1 MLVAFRVG
9 YAAAARWPFLIDG
22 WRAFCPYRPI
32 VSSDFA
38 LPDLPVTTCLP
49 ELLAVLGAQPN
60 AVLVAPPGAG
70 KTTTVPLALRH
81 AAPMDRGRILM
92 LEPRRLAARAA
103 ASRMASLIGE
113 PVGRTVGFRTR
124 LESAVSAATR
134 IEVVTTGLLVRR
146 LLGDPGLDGV
156 STIILDEIHER
167 SLEADLAL
175 ALCLDAQA
183 MLRPDLRLLA
193 MSATLDGARLSA
205 LMSASIVESAGRMH
219 PVEIRHAARDLANA
233 RDLPETMARAI
244 RSALAEAPGDVLAF
258 LPGMGEIRR
267 TEAAL
272 EGLDALVLPL
282 HGDLPPSA
290 QDLALRPAERR
301 RVVLATAIAETSL
314 TVPGVRIVIDGGF
327 RRAPRFDP
335 ASGFTHLA
343 TERVSRAAADQRA
356 GRAGREAPGLAIR
369 LWTEALQRGLRPY
382 DRPEILDAELSG
394 LVLDCAAWGT
404 PPDRLAFPDAPP
416 DGALAAAREL
426 LTELGALEESGG
438 ITLLGKRMSKLG
450 AHPRLAAMMLAA
462 DEGGEAAR
470 ACDIAALLEGRD
482 PLRAGTETP
491 ADIMTRLEALDDP
504 AAVGADRNAIHG
516 IRQAARQYRARLGTG
531 TDRVASGD
539 PAPLIAA
546 AFPDRL
552 AQRRNEPGSFR
563 LSGGGGARLP
573 VTDPLAKADLLAVAA
588 LEMKTSPLIRMAAP
602 LDIADLP
609 ATLAA
614 QIKETVETSFDP
626 VSGSILARRRKRF
639 GALVLE
645 ESAAPPDAAD
655 AVAVLLAAVRSDP
668 SRLPWTDAA
677 RNLQARLKLMHGLE
691 ADIWPASDDQSLIA
705 SLEDWLAPHLP
716 GLTRLGDLAA
726 LDLDAILLA
735 RLDWTLRIR
744 LDRDLPTHLTLPGGQ
759 AAVDYTEPVPIAAA
773 RAQHFY
779 GLAETPKL
787 AGGRVPLRLALLS
800 PAGRPI
806 ALTADIA
813 SFWRGAWADARRDMR
828 GRYPKHK
835 WPENPL
841 LP

>member
-1 MLVAFRVG
+1 MSFSRFSV
-9 YAAAARWPFLIDG
+9 
-22 WRAFCPYRPI
+22 
-32 VSSDFA
+32 
-38 LPDLPVTTCLP
+38 PDLPVAECLP
-49 ELLAVLGAQPN
+49 RLLAVLGAQAN

-70 KTTTVPLALRH
+70 KTTSVPLALLD
-81 AAPMDRGRILM
+81 ATPQDRGRILM

-124 LESAVSAATR
+124 LESAVSSVTR
-134 IEVVTTGLLVRR
+134 IEVVTTGLLVR

-156 STIILDEIHER
+156 SAVILDEIHER

-205 LMSASIVESAGRMH
+205 IMSAPIVESVGRIH
-219 PVEIRHAARDLANA
+219 PVEIRHASRDIANA
-233 RDLPETMARAI
+233 RDLPEVMARAI
-244 RSALAEAPGDVLAF
+244 RAALAEAPGDILAF

-272 EGLDALVLPL
+272 EGLDAAVLPL
-282 HGDLPPSA
+282 HGDLPPAA
-290 QDLALRPAERR
+290 QDLALRPAEGR

-314 TVPGVRIVIDGGF
+314 TVPGVRIVIDSGF

-335 ASGFTHLA
+335 ASGLTRLA

-369 LWTEALQRGLRPY
+369 LWTAAAQRGLRPY

-404 PPDRLAFPDAPP
+404 PPDNLAFPDAPP
-416 DGALAAAREL
+416 EGALAAARAL
-426 LTELGALEESGG
+426 LTDLSALDEAGT
-438 ITLLGKRMSKLG
+438 ITPLGKRMSSLG

-462 DEGGEAAR
+462 EEGTQAAR

-482 PLRAGTETP
+482 PLRAGLETP
-491 ADIMTRLEALDDP
+491 ADIMARLEALADSS
-504 AAVGADRNAIHG
+504 AAAALGADRYAIHG
-516 IRQAARQYRARLGTG
+516 IRQAARQYRARLGIG
-531 TDRVASGD
+531 AERIAAGD

-552 AQRRNEPGSFR
+552 AQRRSEPGSFR

-573 VTDPLAKADLLAVAA
+573 VTDPLAKAGLLAVAA

-602 LDIADLP
+602 LDVADLP
-609 ATLAA
+609 AALAA
-614 QIKETVETSFDP
+614 RIKETVETSLDP
-626 VSGSILARRRKRF
+626 ISGSVLARRRKRL

-645 ESAAPPDAAD
+645 ERSAAPDAAD
-655 AVAVLLAAVRSDP
+655 AAAVLLEAVRSDP
-668 SRLPWTDAA
+668 SRLPWSETA
-677 RNLQARLKLMHGLE
+677 RNLQARLRLMHELE
-691 ADIWPASDDQSLIA
+691 ADTWPASDDESLMA
-705 SLEDWLAPHLP
+705 SLEDWFGAHLH

-726 LDLDAILLA
+726 LDLNVILLG
-735 RLDWTLRIR
+735 RLDWALKSR
-744 LDRDLPTHLTLPGGQ
+744 LDRELPTHLPLPGGQ

-813 SFWRGAWADARRDMR
+813 GFWRGAWADARRDMR
-828 GRYPKHK
+828 GRYPRHN
-835 WPENPL
+835 WPEKPL

>member
-1 MLVAFRVG
+1 MPL
-9 YAAAARWPFLIDG
+9 
-22 WRAFCPYRPI
+22 
-32 VSSDFA
+32 SDFT
-38 LPDLPVTTCLP
+38 LPDLPVTECLP
-49 ELLAVLGAQPN
+49 RLLEVLGTKPN

-70 KTTTVPLALRH
+70 KTTCVPLALLD
-81 AAPMDRGRILM
+81 AAPMNKGRILM

-103 ASRMASLIGE
+103 ANRMASLIGE
-113 PVGRTVGFRTR
+113 KVGRTIGFRTR

-156 STIILDEIHER
+156 STVILDEIHER

-183 MLRPDLRLLA
+183 MLRPDLKLLA

-205 LMSASIVESAGRMH
+205 IMNAPIVESAGRMH
-219 PVEIRHAARDLANA
+219 PVEVRHAARDLKDV
-233 RDLPETMARAI
+233 RDLPEAMARAI
-244 RSALAEAPGDVLAF
+244 RGALEEAPGDVLAF

-267 TEAAL
+267 TETAL
-272 EGLDALVLPL
+272 DGIDALVLPL
-282 HGDLPPSA
+282 HGDLPPAA
-290 QDLALRPAERR
+290 QDLALRPAEGR

-335 ASGFTHLA
+335 ASGLTRLA

-356 GRAGREAPGLAIR
+356 GRAGRETPGLAVR
-369 LWTEALQRGLRPY
+369 LWTEAAQRGLRPY
-382 DRPEILDAELSG
+382 DRPEILEAELSG

-404 PPDRLAFPDAPP
+404 SPNKLAFPDTPP
-416 DGALAAAREL
+416 EGPLAAAREL
-426 LTELGALEESGG
+426 LVELGAMDEAGS
-438 ITLLGKRMSKLG
+438 ITPLGERMSRLG
-450 AHPRLAAMMLAA
+450 AHPRLSAMMLAA
-462 DEGGEAAR
+462 EDSAQAAR

-482 PLRAGTETP
+482 PLRAGPETQS
-491 ADIMTRLEALDDP
+491 DIMARLEVLADP
-504 AAVGADRNAIHG
+504 SGATDRNAIRG
-516 IRQAARQYRARLGTG
+516 ITQAARQYRSRLGIG
-531 TDRVASGD
+531 AERKAAGD

-552 AQRRNEPGSFR
+552 AQRRGEPGSFR
-563 LSGGGGARLP
+563 LSGGGGAKLP
-573 VTDPLAKADLLAVAA
+573 VTDPLAKANLLAVAA

-602 LDIADLP
+602 LDVADLP
-609 ATLAA
+609 AALAA
-614 QIKETVETSFDP
+614 QIKETVETSLDP
-626 VSGSILARRRKRF
+626 VSGSILARRRKRL

-645 ESAAPPDAAD
+645 ESSAPPDAA
-655 AVAVLLAAVRSDP
+655 AAAAALLEAVRADP
-668 SRLPWTDAA
+668 SRLPWNEVA

-691 ADIWPASDDQSLIA
+691 AAIWPASDDESLIA
-705 SLEDWLAPHLP
+705 SLEDWLAPHLH
-716 GLTRLGDLAA
+716 GLTRLGELAA
-726 LDLDAILLA
+726 LDLHIILLD
-735 RLDWTLRIR
+735 RLDWTLKSR
-744 LDRDLPTHLTLPGGQ
+744 LEKELPTHLPLPGGR

-813 SFWRGAWADARRDMR
+813 GFWRGAWADARRDMR
-828 GRYPKHK
+828 GRYPRHN

>member
-1 MLVAFRVG
+1 M
-9 YAAAARWPFLIDG
+9 
-22 WRAFCPYRPI
+22 
-32 VSSDFA
+32 
-38 LPDLPVTTCLP
+38 PDLSLTDLPISECLP
-49 ELLAVLGAQPN
+49 RLLEVLGAEAN

-70 KTTTVPLALRH
+70 KTTCVPLALLE
-81 AAPMDRGRILM
+81 AAPMNQGRILM

-103 ASRMASLIGE
+103 ATRMASLIGE
-113 PVGRTVGFRTR
+113 KVGRTVGYRTR

-146 LLGDPGLDGV
+146 LLGDPGLEGV
-156 STIILDEIHER
+156 SAVILDEIHER

-183 MLRPDLRLLA
+183 MLRPELRLLA

-205 LMSASIVESAGRMH
+205 IMAAPIVESAGRMH
-219 PVEIRHAARDLANA
+219 PVEIRHAVRDLKEA
-233 RDLPETMARAI
+233 RELPEAMARAI
-244 RSALAEAPGDVLAF
+244 RAALAEAPGDILAF

-272 EGLDALVLPL
+272 EGLDAAVLPL
-282 HGDLPPSA
+282 HGDLPTTA
-290 QDLALRPAERR
+290 QDLALRPADGR

-335 ASGFTHLA
+335 ASGLTRLA

-356 GRAGREAPGLAIR
+356 GRAGREAPGLAVR
-369 LWTEALQRGLRPY
+369 LWTSAAQRGLRPY
-382 DRPEILDAELSG
+382 DRPEILEAELSG

-404 PPDRLAFPDAPP
+404 PPAKLAFPDAPP
-416 DGALAAAREL
+416 DGAVAAAREL
-426 LTELGALEESGG
+426 LIELGAMDEAGE
-438 ITLLGKRMSKLG
+438 ITPLGKKMSVLG
-450 AHPRLAAMMLAA
+450 AHPRLAAMMLATDDSA
-462 DEGGEAAR
+462 RAAR

-482 PLRAGTETP
+482 PLRAGMDAP
-491 ADIMTRLEALDDP
+491 ADIMTRLEALTES
-504 AAVGADRNAIHG
+504 ATGADRNAISG
-516 IRQAARQYRARLGTG
+516 IRQAARQYRSRLGIG
-531 TDRVASGD
+531 AERVAAGD

-552 AQRRNEPGSFR
+552 AQRRGEPGSFR
-563 LSGGGGARLP
+563 LSGGGGARLA
-573 VTDPLAKADLLAVAA
+573 VTDPLAKANLLAVAA

-602 LDIADLP
+602 LEVADFP

-614 QIKETVETSFDP
+614 RIEETVETSLDP
-626 VSGSILARRRKRF
+626 VAGSIMARRRKRF
-639 GALVLE
+639 GALILE
-645 ESAAPPDAAD
+645 ERGAPPDAAD
-655 AVAVLLAAVRSDP
+655 AATTLLQAVRSDP
-668 SRLPWTDAA
+668 SRLPWTDAV

-691 ADIWPASDDQSLIA
+691 AGTWPASDDASLIA
-705 SLEDWLAPHLP
+705 SLEEWLAPHLH
-716 GLTRLGDLAA
+716 GLTRLADLAA
-726 LDLDAILLA
+726 LDLNAILLD
-735 RLDWTLRIR
+735 RLDWSLKSR
-744 LDRDLPTHLTLPGGQ
+744 LERELPTHLALPGGQ
-759 AAVDYTEPVPIAAA
+759 AAVDYTEPVPIASA

-813 SFWRGAWADARRDMR
+813 GFWRGAWADARRDMR
-828 GRYPKHK
+828 GRYPKHN

-841 LP
+841 QP

>member
-1 MLVAFRVG
+1 MPLPEFSR
-9 YAAAARWPFLIDG
+9 
-22 WRAFCPYRPI
+22 
-32 VSSDFA
+32 
-38 LPDLPVTTCLP
+38 PDLPVAECLP
-49 ELLAVLGAQPN
+49 RLLAVLGERPN

-70 KTTTVPLALRH
+70 KTTSVPLALFG
-81 AAPMDRGRILM
+81 AAPMTRGRILM

-103 ASRMASLIGE
+103 AGRMASLIGE
-113 PVGRTVGFRTR
+113 TVGRTVGFRTR
-124 LESAVSAATR
+124 LESAVSSATR

-146 LLGDPGLDGV
+146 LLADPGLDGV
-156 STIILDEIHER
+156 STVILDEIHER

-205 LMSASIVESAGRMH
+205 IMDAPIVESAGRLH
-219 PVEIRHAARDLANA
+219 PVEIRHAARDIVDA
-233 RDLPETMARAI
+233 RDLPGAMARAV
-244 RSALAEAPGDVLAF
+244 RAALAEAPGDILAF

-267 TEAAL
+267 TQTAL

-282 HGDLPPSA
+282 HGDLPVAA
-290 QDLALRPAERR
+290 QDRALRPAEGR

-335 ASGFTHLA
+335 ASGLTRLA

-356 GRAGREAPGLAIR
+356 GRAGREAPGLAVR
-369 LWTEALQRGLRPY
+369 LWTSAAQRGLRPY

-394 LVLDCAAWGT
+394 LLLDCAAWGT
-404 PPDRLAFPDAPP
+404 PPDKLAFPDAPP
-416 DGALAAAREL
+416 EGALAAARAL
-426 LTELGALEESGG
+426 LTDLGAMDEAG
-438 ITLLGKRMSKLG
+438 TVTALGKRMSTLG

-462 DEGGEAAR
+462 EGSGQAAR

-482 PLRAGTETP
+482 PLRAGAETP
-491 ADIMTRLEALDDP
+491 ADIMARLEALEEP
-504 AAVGADRNAIHG
+504 SAALAQGADRNAMHG
-516 IRQAARQYRARLGTG
+516 IHRAARQYRTRLGIG
-531 TDRVASGD
+531 PARKAAGD

-552 AQRRNEPGSFR
+552 AQRRSEPGSFR
-563 LSGGGGARLP
+563 LSGGGGARLAL
-573 VTDPLAKADLLAVAA
+573 TDPLAKAELLAVAS

-602 LDIADLP
+602 LVAARLP
-609 ATLAA
+609 AVLAA
-614 QIKETVETSFDP
+614 RIKETVETSLDP
-626 VSGSILARRRKRF
+626 VSGSVLARRQKRL

-645 ESAAPPDAAD
+645 ERSAPPDPAD
-655 AVAVLLAAVRSDP
+655 AATALLNEVRRDP
-668 SRLPWTDAA
+668 ARLPWTDAA
-677 RNLQARLKLMHGLE
+677 RNLQARLTLMHGLE
-691 ADIWPASDDQSLIA
+691 ADVWPASDDESLMA
-705 SLEDWLAPHLP
+705 SLEDWLGPHLH
-716 GLTRLGDLAA
+716 GLTRLSDLSA
-726 LDLDAILLA
+726 LDLGALLLG
-735 RLDWTLRIR
+735 RLDWTLKTR
-744 LDRDLPTHLTLPGGQ
+744 LERELPTHLPLPGGQ
-759 AAVDYTEPVPIAAA
+759 AAVDYTQPVPIAAA
-773 RAQHFY
+773 RAQHYY
-779 GLAETPKL
+779 GLAETPRL

-813 SFWRGAWADARRDMR
+813 GFWRGAWADARRDMR
-828 GRYPKHK
+828 GRYPKHN

>member
-1 MLVAFRVG
+1 MPLPCF
-9 YAAAARWPFLIDG
+9 
-22 WRAFCPYRPI
+22 
-32 VSSDFA
+32 SM
-38 LPDLPVTTCLP
+38 PDLPISECLP
-49 ELLAVLGAQPN
+49 RLLAVLGAQPN

-70 KTTTVPLALRH
+70 KTTCVPLALLH
-81 AAPMDRGRILM
+81 AAPMDRGRILV

-124 LESAVSAATR
+124 LESVVSSATR

-146 LLGDPGLDGV
+146 LLADPGLDGISAV
-156 STIILDEIHER
+156 ILDEIHER

-183 MLRPDLRLLA
+183 MLRPDLKLLA
-193 MSATLDGARLSA
+193 MSATLDGARLCV
-205 LMSASIVESAGRMH
+205 LMAAPIVESAGRIH
-219 PVEIRHAARDLANA
+219 PVEIRYASRDIPNA
-233 RDLPETMARAI
+233 RDLSEGMARAI
-244 RSALAEAPGDVLAF
+244 RAVLAEAPGDVLAF

-272 EGLDALVLPL
+272 AGLDAAVLVL
-282 HGDLPPSA
+282 HGDLPTAA
-290 QDLALRPAERR
+290 QDLALRPAEGR

-335 ASGFTHLA
+335 ASGLTRLA

-369 LWTEALQRGLRPY
+369 LWTSAAQRGLRPY
-382 DRPEILDAELSG
+382 DRPEILEAELSG
-394 LVLDCAAWGT
+394 LALDCAAWGT
-404 PPDRLAFPDAPP
+404 PPDKLAFPDAPP
-416 DGALAAAREL
+416 EGALAAARAL
-426 LTELGALEESGG
+426 LVDLGALDEAG
-438 ITLLGKRMSKLG
+438 IITPLGKRMAALG

-462 DEGGEAAR
+462 DERTQAAR

-482 PLRAGTETP
+482 PLRAGPLTS
-491 ADIMTRLEALDDP
+491 ADIMARLEILADHT
-504 AAVGADRNAIHG
+504 AATMLGADRNAISG
-516 IRQAARQYRARLGTG
+516 INQTARQYRTRLGIG
-531 TDRVASGD
+531 AKMMAAGD

-552 AQRRNEPGSFR
+552 AQRRGEPGSFR
-563 LSGGGGARLP
+563 LSGGGGARLA
-573 VTDPLAKADLLAVAA
+573 VTDPLAKASLLAVAA
-588 LEMKTSPLIRMAAP
+588 LEMKASPLIRMAAP
-602 LDIADLP
+602 LELADIPDV
-609 ATLAA
+609 LAA
-614 QIKETVETSFDP
+614 RIKETVETSLDP
-626 VSGSILARRRKRF
+626 ASGSVLARRRKRL

-645 ESAAPPDAAD
+645 ESAAPPDPAD
-655 AVAVLLAAVRSDP
+655 AVAALLEAVRNDP
-668 SRLPWTDAA
+668 SRLPWSKVA
-677 RNLQARLKLMHGLE
+677 RNFQARLRLMHALE
-691 ADIWPASDDQSLIA
+691 ADTWPASDDESLITGLA
-705 SLEDWLAPHLP
+705 DWLGPHLH

-726 LDLDAILLA
+726 LDLSAILLG
-735 RLDWTLRIR
+735 RLDWTLKTR
-744 LDRDLPTHLTLPGGQ
+744 LDRELPTHLPLPGGQ
-759 AAVDYTEPVPIAAA
+759 ATVDYTEPVPIAAA

-813 SFWRGAWADARRDMR
+813 GFWRGAWADARRDMR
-828 GRYPKHK
+828 GRYPKHN